1 MTQAPQPYWTPL
13 ARPHYTLLETLGI
26 FVRHLIPPA
35 GMLWL
40 GWSAGQFLLL
50 SVFDIAFSVAGIGV
64 VGVAVSTRKTVGNS
78 TGLADRVAGWMVLVC
93 VGMGICLLQT
103 ALFGWVIVV
112 LATDEG
118 RPLFNATLAWSAF
131 AMIVAAGP
139 ALLRQYRADLHSPLS
154 EEQRKQRD
162 QPHVLGLVM
171 CAGLIFIVAGH
182 VAEFG
187 RIGIALLVG
196 VVIGLSLLR
205 DLRPDLVREL
215 TRPANRP
222 P

>member
-1 MTQAPQPYWTPL
+1 MTQASQPYWAPL
-13 ARPHYTLLETLGI
+13 ERPRYTLLETLGV
-26 FVRHLIPPA
+26 FVRHLIPLA

-50 SVFDIAFSVAGIGV
+50 SVFDIAFSVACIGV

-93 VGMGICLLQT
+93 VGMGICLLLT
-103 ALFGWVIVV
+103 ALFSWVIVL
-112 LATDEG
+112 LATHEG
-118 RPLFNATLAWSAF
+118 QPLFDATLAWSAF
-131 AMIVAAGP
+131 AMVAAAGP

-171 CAGLIFIVAGH
+171 CAGLIFIVAGN
-182 VAEFG
+182 VAGLG

-196 VVIGLSLLR
+196 AVIGLSLLR